1 MLEQIREILLL
12 HNGKKNPITSA
23 EIAKSL
29 GIVEDDTH
37 AQTRAL
43 ILECAEKYEL
53 PLAANNRG
61 YYLISDQQEYE
72 EYMDTMGKVH
82 DTNNIYAIHVNTADL
97 YKAYKVDE
105 GKYNLRAFKD

>member
-72 EYMDTMGKVH
+72 EYMA
-82 DTNNIYAIHVNTADL
+82 NLIHAARVSNSESEL
-97 YKAYKVDE
+97 SQRIIRGQNDE
-105 GKYNLRAFKD
+105 IHFEE

>member
-12 HNGKKNPITSA
+12 HNGKKNPITSS
-23 EIAKSL
+23 EIARCL

-43 ILECAEKYEL
+43 ILECAEKYEV

-61 YYLISDQQEYE
+61 YYLISNQQEYE
-72 EYMDTMGKVH
+72 EYMK
-82 DTNNIYAIHVNTADL
+82 NLDL
-97 YKAYKVDE
+97 RSDGIEQRKRIITKNYKGIK
-105 GKYNLRAFKD
+105 

>member
-1 MLEQIREILLL
+1 MFNVLPMLLGLKHINCFWR
-12 HNGKKNPITSA
+12 NKTSA

-72 EYMDTMGKVH
+72 EYM
-82 DTNNIYAIHVNTADL
+82 A
-97 YKAYKVDE
+97 
-105 GKYNLRAFKD
+105 NLDSRSAGIEQRKRIITKNYRGTK

>member
-43 ILECAEKYEL
+43 ILECAGIEQRKRIITK
-53 PLAANNRG
+53 N
-61 YYLISDQQEYE
+61 
-72 EYMDTMGKVH
+72 
-82 DTNNIYAIHVNTADL
+82 
-97 YKAYKVDE
+97 YKGTK
-105 GKYNLRAFKD
+105 

>member
-72 EYMDTMGKVH
+72 EYM
-82 DTNNIYAIHVNTADL
+82 IHAVRVSNSESELSQRIIGGT
-97 YKAYKVDE
+97 K
-105 GKYNLRAFKD
+105 

>member
-43 ILECAEKYEL
+43 ILECAEEYEL

-72 EYMDTMGKVH
+72 ES
-82 DTNNIYAIHVNTADL
+82 IWQILIHAARVSNSESEL
-97 YKAYKVDE
+97 SQRIIRGQNDE
-105 GKYNLRAFKD
+105 IHFEE